1 MRNINWKV
9 AKNIAITLLIFALV
23 NIALYYAAL
32 RFDKCWIFQ
41 TITAIDGLTVGL
53 FLFCGLAFLS
63 EKFAKE
69 FFEELDMFAAIPA
82 GLAFMCLVV
91 GGGFLGATTGHSI
104 FYNHNW
110 WTEPDGIHRQIGVV
124 IDRGPTD
131 GRELDKVKPYL
142 LVNLKGCGVRH
153 YQIKEPHSYYPDP
166 GSTVYIED
174 RYSCESTSLDAGE
187 VDSNAFQ
194 ITTPR

>member
-1 MRNINWKV
+1 MKNINQKV
-9 AKNIAITLLIFALV
+9 VRNTAITLLIFALV
-23 NIALYYAAL
+23 NTMLYYTAQY
-32 RFDKCWIFQ
+32 FDRSWIFQ

-53 FLFCGLAFLS
+53 FLFCGLVFLS

-69 FFEELDMFAAIPA
+69 FFEALEATVVIPS

-91 GGGFLGATTGHSI
+91 GGGFLGVTTGHSV

-110 WTEPDGIHRQIGVV
+110 WTEPNGIHRQIGVV

-131 GRELDKVKPYL
+131 GRELDKVAPYL
-142 LVNLKGCGVRH
+142 IVNLKGCGIRH
-153 YQIKEPHSYYPDP
+153 YQMKDPNNHYPEPD
-166 GSTVYIED
+166 STVYIED

-187 VDSNAFQ
+187 VDSSAFQ
-194 ITTPR
+194 VTTPR